1 MEKFDPKSLI
11 KYLMFIIIIT
21 IGCSYQIIQ
30 VTQIYFKFET
40 KVDVKYEQNNGI
52 VVLMVSICEETK
64 VV

>member
-1 MEKFDPKSLI
+1 MEKFDSKSLI